1 MALLTKYNKYYKII
15 KYTIENNSLIVET
28 AVYKD
33 KETRDFIKVNQV
45 YIDNFLKK
53 AEIFLQELE
62 NDVDNQQDLS
72 IEDTIKINRE
82 YLMLRNFFNG
92 RIEEIE
98 YPINQVWYNLGFNKN
113 LENYRNFVTK
123 VKFSFADIKE
133 KELNIEEVYSLI
145 KANMIESKD
154 C

>member
-1 MALLTKYNKYYKII
+1 MALLNKYNKYYKII